1 MRAAKAAAIAVM
13 SLVASA
19 VQAEPPVRLYAA
31 GSLKAAMSEIAAAFE
46 RETGIAVAGTYGA
59 SGLLRDR
66 IANGEN
72 AEVFASANMAHPES
86 LAKSGR
92 AGPVFVFA
100 LNQLCALAGPTIGV
114 TTETLLERVLDPKIK
129 LGTSTPK
136 ADPSG
141 DYAWTLFEKAETL
154 KSGAYAALAAKA
166 QMLTGGPN
174 SQPPPANRIV
184 YGKLV
189 EDGAA
194 DIFLT
199 YCTNA
204 VAARKE
210 SPSLKV
216 VAVPEALAVGA
227 QYGLTV
233 MKDARP
239 EADKFAAFIRSPMG
253 RALLVRHGF
262 RLPPAK

>member
-1 MRAAKAAAIAVM
+1 MRSRKAAAIAVISM
-13 SLVASA
+13 AASA

-46 RETGIAVAGTYGA
+46 QETGIAFAGTYGA

-66 IANGEN
+66 IANGED
-72 AEVFASANMAHPES
+72 AEVFASANLAHPES
-86 LAKSGR
+86 LAQSGR

-100 LNQLCALAGPTIGV
+100 LNQLCALAGPTIEV
-114 TTETLLERVLDPKIK
+114 ATESLLERILDPKIK

-174 SQPPPANRIV
+174 SPAPPANRIV

-204 VAARKE
+204 AAARKE

>member
-46 RETGIAVAGTYGA
+46 RETGITVAGTYGA

-66 IANGEN
+66 IANGED
-72 AEVFASANMAHPES
+72 AEVFASANMEHPQS
-86 LAKSGR
+86 LAKSDR
-92 AGPVFVFA
+92 TGPVFVFA
-100 LNQLCALAGPTIGV
+100 LNQLCALAGPTIEV
-114 TTETLLERVLDPKIK
+114 TIETLLDRMLDPKIK

-141 DYAWTLFEKAETL
+141 DYAWKLFEKAETL
-154 KSGAYAALAAKA
+154 KSGAYAALTAKA
-166 QMLTGGPN
+166 QMLTGGP
-174 SQPPPANRIV
+174 SSPPLPANRIV
-184 YGKLV
+184 YGKLL
-189 EDGAA
+189 EEGAA

-204 VAARKE
+204 VAARQE
-210 SPSLKV
+210 APPLKV

-239 EADKFAAFIRSPMG
+239 EAEKFAAFIRSPMG